1 MNDYSSSKLSRNCR
15 SYILPGN
22 PDVEWQFN
30 GQLQTPSGVNGNS
43 IRLKALLSACVDK
56 SWQPEIWFVFLQ
68 EQSTNW
74 CPDWQ
79 DGTQGNPYAPLTPK
93 KWLFLHRNGLLNGF
107 CHSHYQG
114 CAVSLDGG
122 VSACDGTLSMST
134 RADETITSLTL
145 TGNTGNLLNRVPSA

>member
-68 EQSTNW
+68 EQSTDVRIGKTVPKVTPTRLW
-74 CPDWQ
+74 RRKSDYFCIVMDYWMDSVIHIIRVVLCLLTEEYLHVTGPYQWA
-79 DGTQGNPYAPLTPK
+79 QGLM
-93 KWLFLHRNGLLNGF
+93 RQ
-107 CHSHYQG
+107 S
-114 CAVSLDGG
+114 
-122 VSACDGTLSMST
+122 
-134 RADETITSLTL
+134 
-145 TGNTGNLLNRVPSA
+145 RVWHLQAIQAIY